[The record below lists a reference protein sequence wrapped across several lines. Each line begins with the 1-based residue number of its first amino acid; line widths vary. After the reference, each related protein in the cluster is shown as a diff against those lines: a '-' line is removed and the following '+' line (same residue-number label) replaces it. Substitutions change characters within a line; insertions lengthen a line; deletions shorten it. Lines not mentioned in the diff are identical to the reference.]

1 MHIAVINYDLCHPKK
16 CNHECEYYCPPQRNG
31 IKVIEFAEDNFPHIH
46 EKLCIGCGICAH
58 KCPYSAIKII
68 KLPDEMQRDIMH
80 KYSENG
86 FRLYRLP
93 SISRGIPIGI
103 IGQNG
108 LGKTTAI
115 NILSGI
121 IIPNFG
127 EYQKKGDKDRV
138 LDYFKG
144 SIYYDYFR
152 NLYDGKIKV
161 ALKPQYVDSIP
172 KMYSG
177 KVRELISR
185 IDGNKKDEII
195 SRFRIENLMER
206 DIKVLSGGELQW
218 LAISTTLMKDADV
231 FFFDEPTSYL
241 DIKQRLE
248 LAKILKEV
256 SEKKQV
262 YVVEHDLAILDY
274 LSDQVHLLYGNEGA
288 YGIVSIPLSSKQGIN
303 EYLQG
308 FIREENVR
316 IRDWEVKFYV
326 HPPGSSRSNIPII
339 EWDMIIKRYENFKL
353 NVNKGMLLKG
363 EIVGVVGPNATGKT
377 TFVKMLAGVEKPDEG
392 YVSSQMKVSYKPQYI
407 RIDENITVYD
417 YIRGKIGEN
426 MDDNFFKVEIWEPLN
441 LKIISESKINDL
453 SGGEL
458 QIVEIASCLGTDAD
472 IYLMDEPSAYLDS
485 SRRIFV
491 SKVIRRFIENR
502 KKSALIVDH
511 DIYLIDLISDSLMV
525 FEGEPGKMGIGNGP
539 YPMREGMN
547 RFLKNVD
554 ITFRRD
560 NNTKRPR
567 INKPGSYNDREQKNK
582 GEYYYI

>member
-31 IKVIEFAEDNFPHIH
+31 VKVIEFLEDEFPHIH

-58 KCPYSAIKII
+58 KCPYEAIKII
-68 KLPDEMQRDIMH
+68 KLPDEMEKDIIH

-93 SISRGIPIGI
+93 SISKGVPIGI

-127 EYQKKGDKDRV
+127 AYDKKGDKDKV
-138 LDYFKG
+138 LEYFKG
-144 SIYYDYFR
+144 TIYYDYFK
-152 NLYDGKIKV
+152 NLYNGKLKV

-172 KMYSG
+172 RIYSG
-177 KVRELISR
+177 KVKDLINR
-185 IDGNKKDEII
+185 IESSKKDEII
-195 SRFRIENLMER
+195 ERFKIQNLFER
-206 DIKVLSGGELQW
+206 DIRVLSGGELQW
-218 LAISTTLMKDADV
+218 LAISTTLMKDAEV
-231 FFFDEPTSYL
+231 YFFDEPSSYL
-241 DIKQRLE
+241 DIRQRLE
-248 LAKILKEV
+248 LAKILREV

-274 LSDQVHLLYGNEGA
+274 LSDQVHILYGNEGA

-308 FIREENVR
+308 FIKEENVR

-326 HPPGSSRSNIPII
+326 HPPSTSKSNIPII
-339 EWDMIIKRYENFKL
+339 EWTKIYKKFEDFELYVDSGK
-353 NVNKGMLLKG
+353 LLKG

-377 TFVKMLAGVEKPDEG
+377 TFVKMLAGLEKPDEG
-392 YVSSQMKVSYKPQYI
+392 FISTQMKISYKPQYI
-407 RIDENITVYD
+407 RIDEDITVYD
-417 YIRGKIGEN
+417 YIERNIGEKIE
-426 MDDNFFKVEIWEPLN
+426 DNFFKMEIWEPLN
-441 LKIISESKINDL
+441 LKLLSESKMADL

-458 QIVEIASCLGTDAD
+458 QIVEIASCLGREAD

-491 SKVIRRFIENR
+491 SKVIRRFIENS
-502 KKSALIVDH
+502 KKTALVVDH

-525 FEGEPGKMGIGNGP
+525 FEGEPAKKGVGNGP
-539 YPMREGMN
+539 FPMREGMN

-560 NNTKRPR
+560 ENTKRPR

-582 GEYYYI
+582 GEFYYI